1 MRLKVS
7 RHVARLV
14 AEEAPRDVRMAAA
27 RGALPLS
34 GRDLLTV
41 LFLLCGEKDAEI
53 KQTAIATLKNLPAAI
68 LKPALEASSLD
79 PHLLELVAR
88 VRITDAEMVG
98 QVIAHPNV
106 SNSTLLYLAGNAS
119 PEILE
124 RLANHQ
130 VRLEKCPEIRDAILA
145 NPNADRALKFRLG
158 WQEPEKEAEADVPS
172 NDDDPDFDADEEFD
186 GNINDEDLSKYQ
198 LSLGLKVAE
207 KIKLGLTGDKEWR
220 NLLIKDANKLVQ
232 DAVLKNPR
240 ITDGEVIMV
249 AKNKQSSDEMVRL
262 ILLNKDWMKLYEIK
276 KALVWHP
283 KTPIPKALRLVGF
296 LTERDLKEIARSRNV
311 QTVIS
316 TQARKELE
324 RKKKK
329 A

>member
-1 MRLKVS
+1 
-7 RHVARLV
+7 
-14 AEEAPRDVRMAAA
+14 MAAA

-124 RLANHQ
+124 AVKQDRELQDNLSAAAHLIHGSSEGRFAVTYCPGKLSRKDIESVNYTYAD
-130 VRLEKCPEIRDAILA
+130 LE
-145 NPNADRALKFRLG
+145 
-158 WQEPEKEAEADVPS
+158 Q
-172 NDDDPDFDADEEFD
+172 
-186 GNINDEDLSKYQ
+186 
-198 LSLGLKVAE
+198 
-207 KIKLGLTGDKEWR
+207 
-220 NLLIKDANKLVQ
+220 
-232 DAVLKNPR
+232 
-240 ITDGEVIMV
+240 M
-249 AKNKQSSDEMVRL
+249 
-262 ILLNKDWMKLYEIK
+262 
-276 KALVWHP
+276 
-283 KTPIPKALRLVGF
+283 
-296 LTERDLKEIARSRNV
+296 
-311 QTVIS
+311 
-316 TQARKELE
+316 LE
-324 RKKKK
+324 RY
-329 A
+329 